1 MGEWGSDWAF
11 LAFGRPV
18 EPQLTWQHL
27 PSCTASAC
35 QELICFA
42 DYIQRLECTWGGGL
56 SPAQRALYN
65 LTATWNCG
73 DGGSCSFNLTASNGT
88 HARYACFSEQKL
100 CFAINA
106 FEVSITTTPVEE
118 PSRLPQGCNKTF
130 LFQNHIKPYPPIHLA
145 AAASS
150 AGYTLSWETRYLE
163 QEYHV
168 LSDSLQ
174 YELRYKKRGHPW
186 QRQSQKSLLQDLH
199 SLRLLPQ
206 ELEPDTEYKFQVRS
220 RPASS
225 YQGTWSDWSPLVS
238 LKTTHK
244 APEHGGFQWLEM
256 VLLALSSIIAL
267 VVFLGWH
274 QRKKLD
280 CFTPS
285 PAPFFQPLYLS
296 HNGDFKSSG
305 GLEQAPQPVLTC
317 SSDVQHSS
325 KQGWHSGGVERI
337 KERIIFGI
345 GHKHLLLSCAE
356 GDWNEGQNG
365 QPPMSAPLL
374 SELLQ
379 ASAEGCSTTWG
390 QGYGHIS
397 IGTVTVAEDLATH
410 CPQCS
415 SAHPCWAL
423 QEELQEEMETS
434 EKEAY
439 RGLQFDSSSSSL
451 GLGLGSGRLLLGNK
465 MTLQD
470 SFPSGPASWA
480 SHLPFGSVPGDPEG
494 FFSLLPA
501 PSLLGPCLPA
511 PAPEEGLCG
520 RRPSSPDW
528 EGESDP
534 INGLDLDTMD
544 SGFADCDCRS
554 PGDGEL
560 AEMPAGCSCHS
571 EPGPVVEEAEKE
583 DFLLPRYVKQWV

>member
-1 MGEWGSDWAF
+1 MRLGQMAGV
-11 LAFGRPV
+11 L
-18 EPQLTWQHL
+18 LLLQH
-27 PSCTASAC
+27 TSAC
-35 QELICFA
+35 QELSCFA

-100 CFAINA
+100 CFALNA
-106 FEVSITTTPVEE
+106 FEVSIATTPAEE

-150 AGYTLSWETRYLE
+150 AGYTLSWETRYLD
-163 QEYHV
+163 QEYHL

-186 QRQSQKSLLQDLH
+186 QRQSQKSLLQDLR

-206 ELEPDTEYKFQVRS
+206 ELEPDTKYEFQVRS
-220 RPASS
+220 KPASS
-225 YQGTWSDWSPLVS
+225 YQGTWSDWSPPAS
-238 LKTTHK
+238 LKTTPK
-244 APEHGGFQWLEM
+244 APEQGGLQWPV
-256 VLLALSSIIAL
+256 VLVLSSTFAVL
-267 VVFLGWH
+267 AFVLGCH
-274 QRKKLD
+274 QRLWKKLD

-296 HNGDFKSSG
+296 HNGDFKKWVGAPCSG
-305 GLEQAPQPVLTC
+305 TTLDPFEWGIVVSE
-317 SSDVQHSS
+317 
-325 KQGWHSGGVERI
+325 
-337 KERIIFGI
+337 IFGI
-345 GHKHLLLSCAE
+345 GHKRLLLSCSE
-356 GDWNEGQNG
+356 GDWNEGQNR

-374 SELLQ
+374 SELSQ
-379 ASAEGCSTTWG
+379 ASATGCSATLG
-390 QGYGHIS
+390 QGYGHLS
-397 IGTVTVAEDLATH
+397 IGTVTVAEDLAMH
-410 CPQCS
+410 CPHCS

-423 QEELQEEMETS
+423 QEELQEETETS
-434 EKEAY
+434 EKTTY
-439 RGLQFDSSSSSL
+439 RGLQFDSSGS
-451 GLGLGSGRLLLGNK
+451 LGLGSGHLLLGNE
-465 MTLQD
+465 MPLQG
-470 SFPSGPASWA
+470 SFPSGPASWV
-480 SHLPFGSVPGDPEG
+480 SHPPFGSPPGGEES
-494 FFSLLPA
+494 FFGLLPA
-501 PSLLGPCLPA
+501 PSLFSPCPPA
-511 PAPEEGLCG
+511 TAPEEGLCCRG
-520 RRPSSPDW
+520 PPSPDW

-534 INGLDLDTMD
+534 VNGLDLDTID

-571 EPGPVVEEAEKE
+571 EPGPVVGEPEKE
-583 DFLLPRYVKQWV
+583 DFLLPRYVKQWI

>member
-1 MGEWGSDWAF
+1 
-11 LAFGRPV
+11 
-18 EPQLTWQHL
+18 
-27 PSCTASAC
+27 
-35 QELICFA
+35 
-42 DYIQRLECTWGGGL
+42 
-56 SPAQRALYN
+56 
-65 LTATWNCG
+65 
-73 DGGSCSFNLTASNGT
+73 ASNGT

-106 FEVSITTTPVEE
+106 FEGYPACPLGHLNSVHLSGGGECRLLGGVPVWF
-118 PSRLPQGCNKTF
+118 LPF
-130 LFQNHIKPYPPIHLA
+130 PVKPYPPIHLA

-244 APEHGGFQWLEM
+244 GD
-256 VLLALSSIIAL
+256 SIIAL
-267 VVFLGWH
+267 PAKNSGSRSPQVLKWPRLETPALDGKHPAFLFFSPQKWVGAPCSGTTFDAFEWGIVV
-274 QRKKLD
+274 
-280 CFTPS
+280 P
-285 PAPFFQPLYLS
+285 
-296 HNGDFKSSG
+296 
-305 GLEQAPQPVLTC
+305 E
-317 SSDVQHSS
+317 
-325 KQGWHSGGVERI
+325 
-337 KERIIFGI
+337 IFGI